1 MLEEMIETVGVSKDG
16 SKTIKSII
24 YNLATTGNLVPQIPK
39 ETQSPEVLKLIK
51 KDEVLHEIKSGWL
64 NLKLSACAEIYN
76 GNSTSAAEKAL
87 MEINESGLNY
97 IATKDVGYGF
107 QSIEYE
113 TGLKIVTEK
122 NNFKIA
128 PVNSLLICLEGGS
141 AGKKMGILSED
152 VVFGNKL
159 FAVVCK
165 EWIQPKFLLMYF
177 LSSKFQIDF
186 RNNMSGII
194 GGISKANF
202 SNIHIPIPP
211 LAEQNRI
218 IDKVESLIAICDELE
233 VAQADQRRFNGLLR
247 SSAIDAVS
255 TAQTPEELQ
264 IAWNRIQD
272 HWEVLTGP
280 SDSVESIRLL
290 VHDLATRGNLSGEEI
305 FEVVVLKDIA
315 QINYGYTESAKH
327 TEVGPRFLRITDIQQ
342 GKVDWNTVPYC
353 PISSADEE
361 KHLLK
366 DGDLVFARTGATTG
380 KSFLLNNPPRSVCA
394 SYLIRVRP
402 DVKKVLPEYLYLY
415 FQSGQY
421 WVDVKSG
428 MSGTAQGGFNSSKL
442 GALAIR
448 IPDLAT
454 QARIVKKTN
463 ELLQVCEDLDR
474 SLFRRQILAEKFARS
489 VVSIS
494 A

>member
-1 MLEEMIETVGVSKDG
+1 MIDESLIDNLDLILNSKSGIALMEKLFISLAVNGKMSLISKDFDTAQVHKLGDICEIYQPKTISTSELIQNGEFLVYGANGVIGNYNKFNHEDSEVLVTCRGATCGTVNVSKPYSWINGNAMVVRPKHESLRKDFL
-16 SKTIKSII
+16 TLVLKSVEYEKI
-24 YNLATTGNLVPQIPK
+24 TTGTAQPQITRVPLANV
-39 ETQSPEVLKLIK
+39 EVTVPSLAAQEKVVNIIGSIFEL
-51 KDEVLHEIKSGWL
+51 LS
-64 NLKLSACAEIYN
+64 NLKLEISYRDLMK
-76 GNSTSAAEKAL
+76 SAARK
-87 MEINESGLNY
+87 S
-97 IATKDVGYGF
+97 
-107 QSIEYE
+107 
-113 TGLKIVTEK
+113 
-122 NNFKIA
+122 
-128 PVNSLLICLEGGS
+128 
-141 AGKKMGILSED
+141 
-152 VVFGNKL
+152 VVDTF
-159 FAVVCK
+159 
-165 EWIQPKFLLMYF
+165 
-177 LSSKFQIDF
+177 
-186 RNNMSGII
+186 
-194 GGISKANF
+194 
-202 SNIHIPIPP
+202 
-211 LAEQNRI
+211 
-218 IDKVESLIAICDELE
+218 
-233 VAQADQRRFNGLLR
+233 
-247 SSAIDAVS
+247 S
-255 TAQTPEELQ
+255 TAQSSEELND
-264 IAWNRIQD
+264 AWERIQNN
-272 HWEVLTGP
+272 WEVLTGT

-327 TEVGPRFLRITDIQQ
+327 TEVGPKFLRITDIQL
-342 GKVDWNTVPYC
+342 GKVDWDTVPYC

-442 GALAIR
+442 GALTIR

-454 QARIVKKTN
+454 QAKIVKKTN
-463 ELLQVCEDLDR
+463 ELLQVCDDLGKA
-474 SLFRRQILAEKFARS
+474 LLRRQILIEKFARS